1 MTCNCKNTDELRIV
15 RGNGFSMKID
25 VEARRLDGSLVDS
38 FDLSQADAT
47 LKLVH
52 YGEKTSQDFIIEGNS
67 AIIAFGGSLLNGWYG
82 FEMSGTFDYEPW
94 RWCVKDVFQIVET
107 NEKANIPTWT
117 FLAGDT
123 YTVTGV
129 LTLMS
134 GGGGGG
140 VQVQADWDETSVN
153 SPAYIKNKPTIPA
166 AQVNSDW
173 NANSG
178 VAQILN
184 KPDIPAAQVNSDWN
198 ANSGVAQ
205 ILNKPDIPAAQVN
218 ADWNAN
224 SGVAQI
230 LNKPVN
236 LVASEDDDGSGIIPS
251 GGGYVCTTEAS
262 TSAKTVNATGYVLAE
277 GVQCNIRMV
286 NANTANGVTL
296 NINDTGAK
304 ALYYNGVQAS
314 TSNSWVAGEVLE
326 VYYDGTQ
333 YQCASVA
340 GTISADDVKY
350 DNSQSSIDADNVQNA
365 IDELS
370 DEIDVVGGYKE
381 KVLAFSNSGRWTGYN
396 EKSSNSSYACT
407 PIVAIEDYTRLMYR
421 TSINGTSQTIIFLF
435 DAEGQT
441 VATITNSV
449 SNETNYGIIDLTL
462 AAYSGVKYIAINARS
477 SFAFCIAKLF
487 SPMNRTDVE
496 IDKIKGNLYGEVTIP
511 YVDKMVFNPSGNI
524 ISANGSGASDYQ
536 DITGY
541 DCMDYK
547 GNGSGNR
554 ACVLFFDES
563 LTIIPSLTIAETTTV
578 SGTIDFTQAAY
589 SQVRYVVVSAYANA
603 SLNFYMKLYAKASIG
618 DRVVRLE
625 KADYRGTRIY
635 AALGDSI
642 TYGQGATD
650 GKGSWYDRFLT
661 RFGNTVSFK
670 FATPGRTIRTF
681 VDEADPDEME
691 TVHTCFVMGGTNWCD
706 GSEIGQL
713 SDAPTPAAWQPN
725 TAYAVGDRCIGGRR
739 MAANRAYAY
748 EDMYECI
755 VAGTSSDNADATN
768 FTHTVDDTQVD
779 GTVTWKCIGCPSWY
793 ADLWKTYNT
802 LTGWNPA
809 MRVIFMSPIRQ
820 SLDINKQPS
829 ACTRYDAIVALKN
842 FCQYN
847 SIEYIDMREKMPI
860 NANTVSALLA
870 DQWHPTNAGYEIMC
884 DIVSA
889 NV

>member
-15 RGNGFSMKID
+15 RGNGFSIKLD

-52 YGEKTSQDFIIEGNS
+52 YGEKTSQEFIIEGNS
-67 AIIAFGGSLLNGWYG
+67 AIITFGGSLLNGWYG

-94 RWCVKDVFQIVET
+94 RWCVKYVFQIVET

-123 YTVTGV
+123 YIVTGV

-134 GGGGGG
+134 GGGDGAH
-140 VQVQADWDETSVN
+140 VQADWDETSVN

-184 KPDIPAAQVNSDWN
+184 KPDIPAAQVN
-198 ANSGVAQ
+198 
-205 ILNKPDIPAAQVN
+205 

-236 LVASEDDDGSGIIPS
+236 LVAYEDDDGSGIIPS

-262 TSAKTVNATGYVLAE
+262 TAAKTVNASGYVLAE

-286 NANTANGVTL
+286 NANTANSVTL
-296 NINDTGAK
+296 NINSTGEK

-314 TSNSWVAGEVLE
+314 ISNSWVAGEVLG

-333 YQCASVA
+333 YQCTSVS
-340 GTISADDVKY
+340 GSPSAEVVKY
-350 DNSQSSIDADNVQNA
+350 DNSNSSIDADNVQDA

-370 DEIDVVGGYKE
+370 NEIDVVGGYNE

-396 EKSSNSSYACT
+396 EKSSDSSYACT
-407 PIVAIEDYTRLMYR
+407 PIVAAEGYTRLMYR
-421 TSINGTSQTIIFLF
+421 TSINGTSQAIIFLF
-435 DAEGQT
+435 DSEGQT

-462 AAYSGVKYIAINARS
+462 AAYSGVKYIAINGRS
-477 SFAFCIAKLF
+477 SDTFHMAKLF
-487 SPMNRTDVE
+487 IPMNRTDVE

-511 YVDKMVFNPSGNI
+511 YVDKMVFNPSGGI
-524 ISANGSGASDYQ
+524 TSTNGSGASDYQ

-547 GNGSGNR
+547 GNGSGGK
-554 ACVLFFDES
+554 ACVLFFDDS
-563 LTIIPSLTIAETTTV
+563 LTLLSSLTIAESTTV
-578 SGTIDFTQAAY
+578 SGTIDFTQPAY
-589 SQVRYVVVSAYANA
+589 SQVRYVVVSAYAQAQYNY
-603 SLNFYMKLYAKASIG
+603 YMKLYAKASVG
-618 DRVVRLE
+618 DRVERLE
-625 KADYRGTRIY
+625 QADYRGTRIY

-650 GKGSWYDRFLT
+650 GKGSWYDRFLA
-661 RFGNTVSFK
+661 RFGNTLSFK
-670 FATPGRTIRTF
+670 YATSGRTIRTF
-681 VDEADPDEME
+681 VDEADPEKMA

-706 GSEIGQL
+706 GSDIGQL
-713 SDAPTPAAWQPN
+713 SDSPTPAAWQPN

-755 VAGTSSDNADATN
+755 VAGTSSDNSDASDFPHTSDATYI
-768 FTHTVDDTQVD
+768 D
-779 GTVTWKCIGCPSWY
+779 GTVTWQYIGCPSWY

-802 LTGWNPA
+802 LTSWNPS
-809 MRVIFMSPIRQ
+809 MRVIFMTPIRQ
-820 SLDINKQPS
+820 ASDINKQPS
-829 ACTRYDAIVALKN
+829 ECTRYDAIVALKN

-860 NANTVSALLA
+860 NAKTVTALLS